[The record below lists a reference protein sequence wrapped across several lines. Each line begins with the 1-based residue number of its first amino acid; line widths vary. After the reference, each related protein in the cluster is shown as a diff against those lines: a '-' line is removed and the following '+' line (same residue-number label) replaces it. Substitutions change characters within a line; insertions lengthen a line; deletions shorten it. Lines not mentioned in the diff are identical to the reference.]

1 MPGDPEIGADC
12 EALIERLLAS
22 GRYASR
28 SEVLRAGLRLLQEHE
43 ADMERRR
50 AAIFASIDEAIR
62 DIEENGGYSAEEV
75 LAYMDHIIEQE
86 EKRRDAAE

>member
-50 AAIFASIDEAIR
+50 AAIFVSIDEAIR
-62 DIEENGGYSAEEV
+62 DIESGNGIPAEEV
-75 LAYMDHIIEQE
+75 FAMMEAIIDEAE
-86 EKRRDAAE
+86 AKRDAAE